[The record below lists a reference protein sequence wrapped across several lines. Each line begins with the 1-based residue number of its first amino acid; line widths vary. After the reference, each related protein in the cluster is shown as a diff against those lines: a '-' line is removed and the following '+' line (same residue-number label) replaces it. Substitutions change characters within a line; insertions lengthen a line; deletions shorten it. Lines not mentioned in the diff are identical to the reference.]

1 MALWWPVLAA
11 SRASSRFL
19 LTAGLHVARGRPR
32 CPASDVVDLSMGI
45 NGPNCLAQLH
55 LQYCRI
61 DYLWPKLAWPAR
73 LFEMQGHAPPL
84 AQCSSGGP
92 PFWIDCIGSSSGQ
105 SSESVSHLGRH
116 LFMQFRRLCPS
127 VVAVILDFY
136 QPCTTVVDV
145 DAEEVNSLRTTR
157 ETTELISEERPIVIV
172 ASFPAVM
179 ELKLHIAFA
188 QSSHDISSIARY
200 LSDCSRSS
208 SSSTS
213 GSMFVKSSAC

>member
-105 SSESVSHLGRH
+105 SSQSVSHLGCH
-116 LFMQFRRLCPS
+116 LFMQFRRLRTS
-127 VVAVILDFY
+127 VVVVVLDFY
-136 QPCTTVVDV
+136 QPCITVVD
-145 DAEEVNSLRTTR
+145 AQEVNSLRTTG
-157 ETTELISEERPIVIV
+157 ETTELISEERPIVVV
-172 ASFPAVM
+172 ASFAAFV

-188 QSSHDISSIARY
+188 QSSHNISSIARY